1 MTVAMLEAATVEE
14 SGGNSRFAGGVMRFA
29 YSSVEDLRKITDIPD
44 DEAKNTDW
52 DSNTVE
58 EFYDDLYRVTSY
70 RTDPDLSEALITKSL
85 EGMVWLRTQGAKFVP
100 NYGAQSAIVNG
111 KRKFFG
117 RFPLTVS
124 GGGAG
129 LVEDL
134 TRTAV
139 KKGVEIFYE
148 TRAISLIYDG
158 ERVLGVRAKRQGK
171 PVEYRARAVVL
182 ACGGFEAN
190 PEWRTRYLGPGWELA
205 KVRGTRHN
213 LGEGLKM
220 ALEIGACPYGNW
232 SGRHAVSWER
242 HAPEFGV
249 VERSHDP
256 YRHSYPLSIMINAE
270 GKRFVDEGADFYNY
284 TYAKYGGE
292 VLKQTGQFA
301 YQVFDARVKPLLK
314 KEYSGRNV
322 TRFTANTLEELAG
335 KLEGVDPQAF
345 LNTVRAYNAAVRTDV
360 PFNHAVRDGRCTAGI
375 EPPKSNWANPLDTP
389 PFEAYGVT
397 CGITFTFG
405 GLRINPETGQVL
417 DLGYAPIPGLYAAG
431 EMVGG
436 IFYFNYPA
444 GTGLVSGLVF
454 GGVMDAFPGLV
465 VMLPQA
471 GGAFPWLIG
480 RFDRG
485 VEVRKELAHMKQPA
499 SAYLRRF
506 YYDTV
511 SHHPL
516 IMKFLTELVGTDR
529 VVLGSDYHQDMG
541 CERPVEFV
549 ASIPGLTA
557 QERRLILSENAKRL
571 LRL

>member
-1 MTVAMLEAATVEE
+1 MKKFDVVVVGKGNAALCAALSARDLGASVAMLEAANVDE

-29 YSSVEDLRKITDIPD
+29 YSSVEDLQQITDIPE

-52 DSNTVE
+52 DSNTVD
-58 EFYDDLYRVTSY
+58 EFYDDLYRVTAF
-70 RTDPDLSEALITKSL
+70 RTDPNLSETLITRSH
-85 EGMVWLRTQGAKFVP
+85 EGMVWLRSQGAKFVP
-100 NYGAQSAIVNG
+100 NYGAQSAMVNG

-117 RFPLTVS
+117 RFPLTVN

-134 TRTAV
+134 TKTAG

-148 TRAISLIYDG
+148 TRATSLIYDG
-158 ERVLGVRAKRQGK
+158 KHVRGVRAKQKGE
-171 PVEYRARAVVL
+171 PVEFHARAVIL

-249 VERSHDP
+249 VEKSHDP
-256 YRHSYPLSIMINAE
+256 YRHSYPYSIMINAE
-270 GKRFVDEGADFYNY
+270 GRRFVDEGQDFYNY
-284 TYAKYGGE
+284 TYAKYGAE
-292 VLKQTGQFA
+292 VLKQTGQYA
-301 YQVFDARVKPLLK
+301 YQVFDAKMKPLLK
-314 KEYSGRNV
+314 KEYSGREV
-322 TRFTANTLEELAG
+322 TRFTASTLEELAG

-345 LNTVRAYNAAVRTDV
+345 LRTVREYNAAVKKDV
-360 PFNHAVRDGRCTAGI
+360 PFNHAVRDGRCTVGI
-375 EPPKSNWANPLDTP
+375 EPVKSNWANVLDTP

-405 GLRINPETGQVL
+405 GLRIDHATGQVL

-454 GGVMDAFPGLV
+454 GRI
-465 VMLPQA
+465 A
-471 GGAFPWLIG
+471 GSGAAAA
-480 RFDRG
+480 
-485 VEVRKELAHMKQPA
+485 VRAA
-499 SAYLRRF
+499 
-506 YYDTV
+506 
-511 SHHPL
+511 
-516 IMKFLTELVGTDR
+516 
-529 VVLGSDYHQDMG
+529 
-541 CERPVEFV
+541 
-549 ASIPGLTA
+549 
-557 QERRLILSENAKRL
+557 
-571 LRL
+571 